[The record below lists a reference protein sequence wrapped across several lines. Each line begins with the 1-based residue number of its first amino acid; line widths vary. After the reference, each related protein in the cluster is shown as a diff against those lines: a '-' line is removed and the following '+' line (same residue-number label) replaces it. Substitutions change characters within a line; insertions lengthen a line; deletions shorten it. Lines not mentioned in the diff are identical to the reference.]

1 MFLSMEYNYCW
12 CFLSCNHIFPF
23 YGDLFFHKFV
33 IRKCFRYFF
42 TILLEILNY
51 SLTHFLDTCRKT
63 FCCYCYS
70 NASRAPPVEY
80 DYEMIHSLSI
90 YGCELGR
97 TTKEGLR
104 SWNMTVQYWL
114 AAYCHHRLPHSLK
127 AYR

>member
-1 MFLSMEYNYCW
+1 MFNLLLCFNFYSNTTKSPVEYNYE
-12 CFLSCNHIFPF
+12 
-23 YGDLFFHKFV
+23 
-33 IRKCFRYFF
+33 
-42 TILLEILNY
+42 T
-51 SLTHFLDTCRKT
+51 
-63 FCCYCYS
+63 
-70 NASRAPPVEY
+70 
-80 DYEMIHSLSI
+80 IHSLSI